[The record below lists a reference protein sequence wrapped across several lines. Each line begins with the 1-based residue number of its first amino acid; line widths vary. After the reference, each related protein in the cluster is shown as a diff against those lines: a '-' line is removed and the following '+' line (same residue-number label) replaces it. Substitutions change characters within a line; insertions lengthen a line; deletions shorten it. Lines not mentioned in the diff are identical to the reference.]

1 MTSMEDITM
10 ANIGRNT
17 SGVVLP
23 TEVSNEIWGKTQEA
37 SAVMRLARKIDLPG
51 SGVTVPMVTAD
62 AEAGWVNE
70 TDEKPVSNATLN
82 NKAMT
87 PYKLA
92 VIETFSNEFRRDAE
106 GLYEELARRLPNAL
120 GKKFDETVFHATTAP
135 GSNFG
140 LLEAAPV
147 KTVDGTGTWGDL
159 VAVDAAVAAAGGEL
173 NGWVF
178 APQGKATLLNASD
191 STNRPLFIS
200 DLQNGGVGSLLGSP
214 VFFSRHAYKADAA
227 GDDGEV
233 IGFAGDWTS
242 AVYGTVNGIEVA
254 MSDQA
259 TVNQGGTQ
267 LNLWQRNMFA
277 LRVEVEIG
285 FQVADINHFVKI
297 TSGVNSVA

>member
-1 MTSMEDITM
+1 M
-10 ANIGRNT
+10 ANIGRQT
-17 SGVVLP
+17 SGVNLP
-23 TEVSNEIWGKTQEA
+23 LELTNEIWGKTQEA
-37 SAVMRLARKIDLPG
+37 SAVMRLARRIDLPG
-51 SGVTVPMVTAD
+51 RGVTVHQITGEAAAD
-62 AEAGWVNE
+62 WVDE
-70 TDEKPVSNATLN
+70 TNEKPVSNSTIG

-92 VIETFSNEFRRDAE
+92 VIETFSNEFRRDA
-106 GLYEELARRLPNAL
+106 GALYDELARRLPNAL
-120 GKKFDETVFHATTAP
+120 GKKFDETVFHATSAP

-147 KTVDGTGTWGDL
+147 LTVDGTSTYADL
-159 VAVDAAVAAAGGEL
+159 VAVDTAIATAGGEL

-178 APQGKATLLNASD
+178 APKGKATLLNASD
-191 STNRPLFIS
+191 STNRPLFINN
-200 DLQNGGVGSLLGSP
+200 LQTEGGVGSVLGSP
-214 VFFSRHAYKADAA
+214 VIFSRHAYKADAA

-259 TVNQGGTQ
+259 TVNISGTQ
-267 LNLWQRNMFA
+267 TNLWQRNMFA

-285 FQVADINHFVKI
+285 FQVHDINQFVKI

>member
-1 MTSMEDITM
+1 M

-17 SGVVLP
+17 SGVALP

-147 KTVDGTGTWGDL
+147 LTVDGTNTYADL
-159 VAVDAAVAAAGGEL
+159 VAVDSAVAAAGGVL
-173 NGWVF
+173 NGWVL
-178 APQGKATLLNASD
+178 APKGKATLLTASD
-191 STNRPLFIS
+191 STNRPLFLSNLQAEGGIS
-200 DLQNGGVGSLLGSP
+200 QVLGSQ
-214 VFFSRHAYKADAA
+214 VIVSRHAYKADAA

-259 TVNQGGTQ
+259 TVNSGGTQ

-285 FQVADINHFVKI
+285 FQVADLNHFVKI